1 MVEAVQQPETAVSPV
16 AMSRLDNKLIAELE
30 VLLFA
35 KGFKQA
41 KTLGRKPVAAFS
53 MSR

>member
-1 MVEAVQQPETAVSPV
+1 MAISG
-16 AMSRLDNKLIAELE
+16 LDNKLIAELE

-41 KTLGRKPVAAFS
+41 KMLGSKPVAAFS
-53 MSR
+53 LSR